1 MFSTSGLP
9 RSGQQFEIPVMVA
22 ALAVLPVAIVEQ
34 IAGGGWTDISTEI
47 LNWRGCANLWG
58 AGVEVLG

>member
-47 LNWRGCANLWG
+47 LNWLI
-58 AGVEVLG
+58 